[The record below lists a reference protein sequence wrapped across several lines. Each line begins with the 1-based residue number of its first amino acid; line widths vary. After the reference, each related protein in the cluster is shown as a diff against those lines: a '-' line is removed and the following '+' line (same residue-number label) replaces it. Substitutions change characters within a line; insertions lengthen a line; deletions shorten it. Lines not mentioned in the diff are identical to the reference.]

1 MASQPKE
8 YKLLNNLGPGCT
20 LVWDHQ
26 RWGGSKLTTTK
37 LITEGINSVENMSD
51 EATKED
57 ANSGGDPDTLLKKL
71 STKVTKWDNGYALVV
86 EEYQQPAHFASVYKM
101 RPYTTSIDWYTDDPY
116 EGEVV
121 ASIPT
126 SDVDFSAGHHRREVL
141 IWRLEVAL
149 WQPLNP
155 LTNGNASLRPY
166 IDTVNAIQY
175 NWWFS
180 TDEFSFS
187 KHCVRMM
194 APSMEYFRMS
204 AFENR
209 FKGHYIF
216 DIREDGWYRQVK
228 TTSGV
233 YYRVLQYPAMLW
245 PDLDFPDPQDP
256 T

>member
-26 RWGGSKLTTTK
+26 RWGGSKLTKTK
-37 LITEGINSVENMSD
+37 LITEGINSVKDMSD
-51 EATKED
+51 EAQKED
-57 ANSGGDPDTLLKKL
+57 ANSGKDVDTLLKKL

-149 WQPLNP
+149 WDVTNP
-155 LTNGNASLRPY
+155 LWAVRPF
-166 IDTVNAIQY
+166 IDTVNSNVYDWYLAGDTFHFHA
-175 NWWFS
+175 NR
-180 TDEFSFS
+180 
-187 KHCVRMM
+187 VRMM

-209 FKGHYIF
+209 FKGHYVF
-216 DIREDGWYRQVK
+216 DIREDGWYRQIK
-228 TTSGV
+228 TTSGE
-233 YYRVLQYPAMLW
+233 YFRVLQYPSKVW
-245 PDLDFPDPQDP
+245 DDLEFFADP
-256 T
+256 TSSNT